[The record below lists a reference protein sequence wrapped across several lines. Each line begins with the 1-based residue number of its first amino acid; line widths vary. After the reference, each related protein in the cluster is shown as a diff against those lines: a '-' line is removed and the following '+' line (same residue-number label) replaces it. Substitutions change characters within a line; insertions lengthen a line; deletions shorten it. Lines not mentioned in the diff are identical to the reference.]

1 MSCIFFIITLK
12 FVYIPIFELKI
23 SKRIIDYKIISYS
36 KVDYQKNTDYYE
48 RHFVLKNIKLRALIR
63 ECGTSRNV
71 VPTVINHVIK
81 VYSTEST
88 WLECSDQKKPREQKT
103 KKIGQ
108 TNLSCTFGLK
118 EQTRIKKA
126 LGTWVPISPTIWRPD
141 MEISCF
147 TKFFKISLKQHSQ
160 RQQ

>member
-1 MSCIFFIITLK
+1 MKSK
-12 FVYIPIFELKI
+12 FQKKYWKQNNFIFEGRLSEKLI
-23 SKRIIDYKIISYS
+23 LTTMKDIFS
-36 KVDYQKNTDYYE
+36 E
-48 RHFVLKNIKLRALIR
+48 NIKVRALIR

-103 KKIGQ
+103 TKIGQ

-118 EQTRIKKA
+118 EQTRMKKV